1 MRELYPLLIRMSVGD
16 EQPPTIA
23 TRHALAALAHKF
35 LGDHPTAM
43 MHHARAVSALQ
54 AAIDGLKTVGV
65 SEQVCQQKF
74 QAIAASL
81 LLNTFEVHRSDVAPA
96 TSPRSNEPNRLEES
110 PRAWG
115 IFFTGS
121 KQIARFHHVPHK
133 TYDGDPALVLDW
145 LFYHDTMH
153 KFSLRH
159 WRPQD
164 GRAQSYLVSQDT
176 GKVVSKAVFSPLR
189 QIVCDPPS
197 LLPSRL

>member
-16 EQPPTIA
+16 ELPPTIA

-35 LGDHPTAM
+35 LGDEKTAM
-43 MHHARAVSALQ
+43 MHHGRAVSALQ
-54 AAIDGLKTVGV
+54 VAIDHLKNVGI
-65 SEQVCQQKF
+65 SELACQQKF

-81 LLNTFEVHRSDVAPA
+81 LLNTFEV
-96 TSPRSNEPNRLEES
+96 SPYGISPGASRRGHEAGRLEES

-121 KQIARFHHVPHK
+121 KQIARFNHVPHK

-159 WRPQD
+159 WHPQD
-164 GRAQSYLVSQDT
+164 GRGQRYLASRDND
-176 GKVVSKAVFSPLR
+176 KVVSKAVFSPLR
-189 QIVCDPPS
+189 QIVRGPS
-197 LLPSRL
+197 LPSSGPS